1 MQQQHN
7 EELRALVQKQ
17 HDQELSARVQQQH
30 NATQQHNARTQDCK
44 VIHASSHGLPAVASS
59 GPTLSA
65 GVVSPIL
72 THHLPTDVFTNKPL
86 LIPSRCRQGL
96 RRCVRLKVQFKP
108 APQQSGAGGSG
119 GCWRMDVVL
128 SLEFSQEE
136 LKALWEQQQQTQRQ
150 QQPQQTPTQARLSV
164 CLRACELA

>member
-1 MQQQHN
+1 VQQQHN

-30 NATQQHNARTQDCK
+30 NATQQHNASTQDCK

-72 THHLPTDVFTNKPL
+72 THHLPTDVFTQQA
-86 LIPSRCRQGL
+86 PSHSESVSTRLTQVRPFESSIQTSPPTVRGRRKWRVLAHGRGVESGIFAGRAQGAVGAATTNATAAATAADPDAGKIKCL
-96 RRCVRLKVQFKP
+96 PACV
-108 APQQSGAGGSG
+108 
-119 GCWRMDVVL
+119 
-128 SLEFSQEE
+128 
-136 LKALWEQQQQTQRQ
+136 
-150 QQPQQTPTQARLSV
+150 
-164 CLRACELA
+164 